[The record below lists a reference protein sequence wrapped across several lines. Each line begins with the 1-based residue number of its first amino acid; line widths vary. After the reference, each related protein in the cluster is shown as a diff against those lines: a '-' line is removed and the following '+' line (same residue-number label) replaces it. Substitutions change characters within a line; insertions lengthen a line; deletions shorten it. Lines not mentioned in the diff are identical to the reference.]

1 MKELLNCP
9 NCGAPIT
16 GPQCE
21 YCGTTFEEVK
31 RQVGFYIPLDHIL
44 QKRKMEFQKARLEYM
59 QAMQIAQINA
69 LSRFKF

>member
-16 GPQCE
+16 GPRCE
-21 YCGTTFEEVK
+21 YCGTAFEEVK
-31 RQVGFYIPLDHIL
+31 RQVGFYMLQDYLL
-44 QKRKMEFQKARLEYM
+44 QKYRMECQKARLEYI
-59 QAMQIAQINA
+59 QAAQINA

>member
-16 GPQCE
+16 GPRCE
-21 YCGTTFEEVK
+21 YCGTTFEESK
-31 RQVGFYIPLDHIL
+31 CQVGFYMLQDYLL
-44 QKRKMEFQKARLEYM
+44 QKYRMECQKVRLEYM
-59 QAMQIAQINA
+59 QAAQINA